1 MSRTKPTA
9 IITSARYQ
17 DHHTSSRHPENK
29 SRAAA
34 LHDLAVKLVDAEP
47 GRFTALDPVEVD
59 PARLEAVHSS
69 RYVAALERFCRAGG
83 GKIDLNTTVSAASY
97 DVALLAA
104 GGLLRGVD
112 AVMAGEADSAF
123 ALVRPPGHHAVAT
136 GSEGFCL
143 FNNVAVAAKHLL
155 DHYGLERVLIVDWDV
170 HHGNGTQD
178 MFYNDPRVL
187 FFSSHQYPLYP
198 GSGRLA
204 ETGEGKGRGYNWNL
218 PLPAGCGDEVLARAF
233 DMLLEPAVEKFRPQF
248 VLVSAGY
255 DGHWRDPLGGLTLT
269 GAGYAHLTGHLQ
281 ALADTYC
288 QGKMALT
295 LEGGY
300 DLTALTGAVEATLRV
315 LAGDSPETASQPDEA
330 GPGPGGYSPELSLL
344 QDIFHEA
351 RQLHKL

>member
-1 MSRTKPTA
+1 MSSKKPTA

-17 DHHTSSRHPENK
+17 DHQTGRHPENK
-29 SRAAA
+29 TRAVAM
-34 LHDLAVKLVDAEP
+34 HELAGRLLAEES
-47 GRFTALDPVEVD
+47 GRFSGIDPVEVD
-59 PARLEAVHSS
+59 LARLEAVHTS
-69 RYVAALERFCRAGG
+69 RYMEALERFCRAGG
-83 GKIDLNTTVSAASY
+83 GKIDINTTVSPASY

-104 GGLLRGVD
+104 GGLLQGVD
-112 AVMAGEADSAF
+112 AVMAGEADNAF
-123 ALVRPPGHHAVAT
+123 ALVRPPGHHAVAN

-143 FNNVAVAAKHLL
+143 FNNVAVAAKYLL
-155 DHYGLERVLIVDWDV
+155 DHYGLDRVLIVDWDV

-178 MFYNDPRVL
+178 MFYDDPRVL

-204 ETGEGKGRGYNWNL
+204 ETGDGKGKGYNWNL
-218 PLPAGCGDEVLARAF
+218 PLPAGCGDEVLLRAF
-233 DMLLEPAVEKFRPQF
+233 DMLLEPAIEKFKPQF

-269 GAGYAHLTGHLQ
+269 GMGYAYLTKSLQ
-281 ALADTYC
+281 DYAATYC

-300 DLTALTGAVEATLRV
+300 DLTALTGAVETTLRV
-315 LAGDSPETASQPDEA
+315 LAGETPEKATRADEA
-330 GPGPGGYSPELSLL
+330 GEGPGGYSPEVSLL